1 VFSDVQRE
9 LVKRNLPTFEG
20 VVHQAR
26 LAVEQGQFPKYRY
39 VLVDELQDF
48 GLEALRLIRALS
60 PVEEGLSN
68 PLCVVGDGHQRI
80 YNRVPIPL
88 SRAGIDVRGRSRR
101 PAG

>member
-1 VFSDVQRE
+1 
-9 LVKRNLPTFEG
+9 
-20 VVHQAR
+20 
-26 LAVEQGQFPKYRY
+26 

-60 PVEEGLSN
+60 PIEEGLGN

-101 PAG
+101 LKINYRTSEQIRQWAQGLLEGVEVDDLDG